1 MFMMLPRWWN
11 VGMVK
16 RQIRVLGI
24 DDGPFSFGQKETVII
39 GVVMRA
45 NGYMEGILRR
55 NIDVDGT
62 NSTDAILD
70 MINKTRHKDQ
80 IRVIMIDGIALG
92 GFNVVD
98 IRRVYTEGGIPVIT
112 VTREKPN
119 FDTILST
126 LKMKFSDWKE
136 RWEKIKGNEIFEI
149 ETKHKPIYIS
159 CKGLSIKEAKEI
171 IKISTIRGV
180 IPEPL
185 RVAHMIASGV
195 VRGES
200 YGKA

>member
-1 MFMMLPRWWN
+1 MI
-11 VGMVK
+11 K
-16 RQIRVLGI
+16 RQIRILGV
-24 DDGPFSFGQKETVII
+24 DDGPFSFGQEKTVVI

-45 NGYMEGILRR
+45 NGYMEGVLKRE
-55 NIDVDGT
+55 IDVDGN
-62 NSTDAILD
+62 NSTDAIID
-70 MINKTRHKDQ
+70 MISKTRHRDQ

-98 IRRVYTEGGIPVIT
+98 IDRIYKEESIPVMT
-112 VTREKPN
+112 VTREKPDFN
-119 FDTILST
+119 TILST
-126 LKMKFSDWKE
+126 LRMKFTDWEE
-136 RWEKIKGNEIFEI
+136 RWNKIKDNEIFEV

-159 CKGLSIKEAKEI
+159 FRGISLEEAKEI

>member
-1 MFMMLPRWWN
+1 MGYVISAMI
-11 VGMVK
+11 K
-16 RQIRVLGI
+16 RQIRILGV
-24 DDGPFSFGQKETVII
+24 DDGPFSFRQKKAIVI

-45 NGYMEGILRR
+45 NGYIEGVLKREI
-55 NIDVDGT
+55 NVDGID
-62 NSTDAILD
+62 STDMIID
-70 MINKTRHKDQ
+70 MIANTRHRNQ

-98 IRRVYTEGGIPVIT
+98 IDRIYTEESIPVIT

-126 LKMKFSDWKE
+126 LKLKFEDWEE
-136 RWEKIKGNEIFEI
+136 RWSKIRNNQIFEV
-149 ETKHKPIYIS
+149 ETKHKPVYIS
-159 CKGLSIKEAKEI
+159 FRGISLEEAKEI
-171 IKISTIRGV
+171 IRISTIRGV

>member
-1 MFMMLPRWWN
+1 MSVMI
-11 VGMVK
+11 K
-16 RQIRVLGI
+16 RQIRILGI
-24 DDGPFSFGQKETVII
+24 DDGPFSFGQEKTVVI

-45 NGYMEGILRR
+45 NGYMEGVLKRE
-55 NIDVDGT
+55 IDIDGN
-62 NSTDAILD
+62 NSTDVIID
-70 MINKTRHKDQ
+70 MISKTRHRDQ

-98 IRRVYTEGGIPVIT
+98 IDRIYKEENIPVMT
-112 VTREKPN
+112 VTREKPD
-119 FDTILST
+119 FETIMST
-126 LKMKFSDWKE
+126 LRMKFTDWEE
-136 RWEKIKGNEIFEI
+136 RWNKIKDNEIFEV

-159 CKGLSIKEAKEI
+159 FRGISLEEAKEI